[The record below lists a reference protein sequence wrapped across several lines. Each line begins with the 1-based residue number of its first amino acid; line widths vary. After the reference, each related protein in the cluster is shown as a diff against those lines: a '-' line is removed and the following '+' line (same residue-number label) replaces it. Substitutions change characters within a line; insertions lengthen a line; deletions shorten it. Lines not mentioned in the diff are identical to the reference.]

1 MMTGKLEIEKTNVLL
16 SVISMLLILLAIFA
30 MVKLNKF
37 DFKSREG
44 IQWSK
49 HGLLAATVAV
59 LFAFVITAVMIS
71 SSLQK

>member
-1 MMTGKLEIEKTNVLL
+1 MTGKLEIEKTNVLL

-30 MVKLNKF
+30 TAIKLNKF
-37 DFKSREG
+37 DFKSRED
-44 IQWSK
+44 IQCSK